1 MIAAVWLMLSG
12 LMYSLQLQT
21 GTFPKPLTAKEE
33 QYYLQSFLHQRYPD
47 GCVILNRSGSFS
59 ELIREQFKEP
69 VLYISDH
76 QEVCRTDMKQ
86 LIIDPLYI
94 KESGHPPDELIHTY
108 ESGSVFT
115 VFDHGV
121 DMSVQRM
128 LVDGEKPV
136 ILVVD
141 ERIHKLKLEHE
152 LLQQKRLGWICGEV
166 VIC

>member
-1 MIAAVWLMLSG
+1 
-12 LMYSLQLQT
+12 
-21 GTFPKPLTAKEE
+21 
-33 QYYLQSFLHQRYPD
+33 
-47 GCVILNRSGSFS
+47 
-59 ELIREQFKEP
+59 
-69 VLYISDH
+69 
-76 QEVCRTDMKQ
+76 MKQ